1 MTNVQKAYDAVYR
14 NNEFS
19 SNLVVSSLNY
29 DFDFFLDM
37 AAGSGGDGDFLLTQF
52 GDGFP
57 FNAYGIMDTFG

>member
-19 SNLVVSSLNY
+19 SNLVMSSLNY
-29 DFDFFLDM
+29 DFDFFQDM
-37 AAGSGGDGDFLLTQF
+37 GKANEEPFLLAQF

-57 FNAYGIMDTFG
+57 FNAYGIMDMFG